1 MSQVQDFLVEL
12 GTEELPPKILAKL
25 AGAFHDNITAQLTD
39 ANLSFE
45 DSEWFATPRR
55 LAVRVCQ
62 LQTRQ
67 ADKTMDRQ
75 GPAVAAA
82 FDADGNPKPAA
93 IGFAKSCG
101 VDVSDLN
108 RVATDKGER
117 LAYQLNVPGQAT
129 TELLPAIVEQ
139 SLKKLPLPKVMRWG
153 DSSVE
158 FIRPPHWLLMMLG
171 NQIVDANI
179 LDLAASN
186 QTFGHRF
193 HHPEAITINDTN
205 DYEQLLL
212 EAKVNVSFESRK
224 ATIRQQVEA
233 IAEQQKATAVIEDD
247 LLEEVASLVEWPVA
261 LTGNF
266 DKTFLQVPSEALI
279 ATMQADQKYFHL
291 VDNNNQL
298 LPQFITVSN
307 IESRRP
313 ESVIAGNERVIRP
326 RLADAMFFYQ
336 ADCKKPL
343 AGYIDKLQSILF
355 QKKLGTLFDKTQRV
369 KHLASEIA
377 GQLNANKTLAERA
390 AELCKCDLM
399 SGMVYEF
406 PELQGIM
413 GRYYATND
421 GEHAD
426 VAAAMDEVYMPRFA
440 GDQLPET
447 KTGIAIALADRL
459 DTLVG
464 IFGIGQAP
472 SGAKDPFA
480 LRRAA
485 LGTLRIIVERELPL
499 DLSQLID
506 TSIESFGDII
516 EQPTTKTQLLEFFA
530 ARSLAWYQDKGI
542 STQVI
547 QSVTELNISQPLDQD
562 RRIHAVAEFN
572 TMDAADSLA
581 AANKRVSNI
590 LAKSEVSLDDLSV
603 DQSLLTEQAEK
614 TLHQDLSN
622 MADDVAQHVS
632 NADYTKALQQLSSLK
647 TVIDNFFDNVMVN
660 AEEPSVKNN
669 RLALLKQ
676 LRDMFV
682 SIADIA
688 LLQK

>member
-179 LDLAASN
+179 LDLTASN

-233 IAEQQKATAVIEDD
+233 IAEQQKAIAVIEDD
-247 LLEEVASLVEWPVA
+247 LLEEVAALVEWPVA

-377 GQLNANKTLAERA
+377 GQLNADKALAERA

-647 TVIDNFFDNVMVN
+647 MVIDNFFDNVMVN
-660 AEEPSVKNN
+660 AEDPSVKNN

>member
-1 MSQVQDFLVEL
+1 
-12 GTEELPPKILAKL
+12 
-25 AGAFHDNITAQLTD
+25 
-39 ANLSFE
+39 
-45 DSEWFATPRR
+45 
-55 LAVRVCQ
+55 
-62 LQTRQ
+62 
-67 ADKTMDRQ
+67 
-75 GPAVAAA
+75 
-82 FDADGNPKPAA
+82 
-93 IGFAKSCG
+93 
-101 VDVSDLN
+101 
-108 RVATDKGER
+108 
-117 LAYQLNVPGQAT
+117 
-129 TELLPAIVEQ
+129 
-139 SLKKLPLPKVMRWG
+139 
-153 DSSVE
+153 
-158 FIRPPHWLLMMLG
+158 
-171 NQIVDANI
+171 
-179 LDLAASN
+179 
-186 QTFGHRF
+186 
-193 HHPEAITINDTN
+193 
-205 DYEQLLL
+205 
-212 EAKVNVSFESRK
+212 
-224 ATIRQQVEA
+224 
-233 IAEQQKATAVIEDD
+233 
-247 LLEEVASLVEWPVA
+247 
-261 LTGNF
+261 
-266 DKTFLQVPSEALI
+266 
-279 ATMQADQKYFHL
+279 

-377 GQLNANKTLAERA
+377 GQLNADKALAERA

-421 GEHAD
+421 GEYAD